1 MNLIAEPVRQKVGSF
16 LQRTLKPEV
25 SVGRQVVASCLAVV
39 ALIIAW
45 FIFGRIDYAYCHF
58 LAGMGVTWIIYTLVG
73 SPRLG
78 VLFTVLSSMYNELV
92 FDLAKPGHP
101 NVDWDQL
108 AAGFIGAAVGYG
120 VLAVL
125 RRRWPGRAWNLGL

>member
-1 MNLIAEPVRQKVGSF
+1 MKLVAEPVRQKVGRF
-16 LQRTLKPEV
+16 LQRTFKPEV
-25 SVGRQVVASCLAVV
+25 SANRQVVASSLAAV

-45 FIFGRIDYAYCHF
+45 FIYGRFDYAYCHF
-58 LAGMGVTWIIYTLVG
+58 LAGMGITWVVYTLSG

-92 FDLAKPGHP
+92 VDLAKPGHP

-108 AAGFIGAAVGYG
+108 VAGFVGAALGYW
-120 VLAVL
+120 VLAAL
-125 RRRWPGRAWNLGL
+125 RRRWPGRAWNLGV